1 MAERN
6 YNTFGAKPNALSSF
20 KSTTPG
26 AISPFGSLAR
36 GAGAQQSA
44 AGQAAAQAAA
54 KQQRAINPLTQ
65 MFSREQRAA
74 QQEEAPIDPLAMLL
88 GDYQALLS
96 RPEAWQ
102 TSGGPNASAIAQ
114 LSAQKEQLQKLYET
128 NTATARNLYGTL
140 SMDEDV
146 PSTGLIGEIQKMYG
160 DLSKMYQTG
169 ITESGT
175 SSAARQAAL
184 SAEQSRQQA
193 NREKVAASLGIAPE
207 SIQASY
213 ESDTALNQAMGDVL
227 SSATSWEGL
236 LRTRRGDVEET
247 GKRLVTATGN
257 TLAQTLL
264 GMKANL
270 DAQSAQIDAAIQ
282 AERSRP
288 VTRKLTSIGKVLED
302 AALDAYKDYLN
313 PDQQPTYSDNPAI
326 AKKQQGFEYFGK
338 SMANPS
344 DNRWY
349 NDTYTKIINKINN
362 AKSGAVPGLTQS
374 EKEFM
379 QVFGITGVGLGTVDP
394 NVLY

>member
-6 YNTFGAKPNALSSF
+6 YNTFGANPNAL
-20 KSTTPG
+20 KQLRATTPG
-26 AISPFGSLAR
+26 AIAPFGSLTKG
-36 GAGAQQSA
+36 GAAQQSR
-44 AGQAAAQAAA
+44 AGQIAAETAQ
-54 KQQRAINPLTQ
+54 KQQRAVNPLTQ
-65 MFSREQRAA
+65 MFSREQGATE
-74 QQEEAPIDPLAMLL
+74 QEAPVDPLAMLL

-193 NREKVAASLGIAPE
+193 NRERVAASLGIAPE
-207 SIQASY
+207 SIQTSY

-236 LRTRRGDVEET
+236 LRTRKAGAEET
-247 GKRLVTATGN
+247 GKRLITATGN

-302 AALDAYKDYLN
+302 AALEAYKDYLN
-313 PDQQPTYSDNPAI
+313 PQAQKPYSDNPAI

-338 SMANPS
+338 SMDNPA
-344 DNRWY
+344 DNKWY
-349 NDTYTKIINKINN
+349 ENTYNSIVTKLNN
-362 AKSGAVPGLTQS
+362 AKAGVTPGLTKA
-374 EKEFM
+374 EKDFM
-379 QVFGITGVGLGTVDP
+379 QVFGITGVGLGIVDP
-394 NVLY
+394 NALY